1 MVAAKYVKEA
11 LLFAYFAAGFLSF
24 PVTSQV
30 ALYNSTSGKLSVASL
45 CIGRQITE
53 QNIES

>member
-11 LLFAYFAAGFLSF
+11 LLFAYFADWFLSF
-24 PVTSQV
+24 PATSQV

-45 CIGRQITE
+45 CNGRKITE
-53 QNIES
+53 QNIQS